1 MAVLQKAPGQSVG
14 TDSEPRMWNSNNI
27 SLGNPCNYSAV
38 ITRQAIPAIYGFIF
52 IGGILLNGVA
62 AWVFLHIPSKT
73 TFVVY
78 LKNIVIADLIMSLT
92 FPVKI
97 LADTKI
103 GPWQLNVIVCRFSAV
118 LFYLNMYISI
128 TLFGLISID
137 RCSKVV
143 KPQYVTTIQSVRC
156 SKVLCLLAWALQIL
170 VSLPNMILTNKSPT
184 KETSGRCMK
193 LKSDLGLQWHT
204 VSNYICLGI
213 FWIVFAIL
221 IVCYSS
227 IARKIYI
234 SHKKFKRN
242 STATRKK
249 TNRNI
254 FIIMLVFIIC
264 FVPYHIGRIPY
275 TLSQTS
281 PKYSCQS
288 KKPLFYMKE
297 FSLILSAANVCL
309 DPIIYVFLCQPFKER
324 LYQKLH
330 LKLKAEDL
338 ENSRSRRSNAVC
350 ETVIS

>member
-1 MAVLQKAPGQSVG
+1 MLNP
-14 TDSEPRMWNSNNI
+14 NNT
-27 SLGNPCNYSAV
+27 SLGNHCNYSAI

-52 IGGILLNGVA
+52 LGGILLNGVA

-92 FPVKI
+92 FPFKI

-103 GPWQLNVIVCRFSAV
+103 APWQLNVVVCRFSAV

-128 TLFGLISID
+128 TLFGLIGFD

-143 KPQYVTTIQSVRC
+143 KPQYVTTVQSVRC
-156 SKVLCLLAWALQIL
+156 SKILCSLAWALQIL
-170 VSLPNMILTNKSPT
+170 VSVPNMILTNKSPT
-184 KETSGRCMK
+184 KEISGSCMK
-193 LKSDLGLQWHT
+193 LKSNLGLEWHKA
-204 VSNYICLGI
+204 SNYICLGI
-213 FWIVFAIL
+213 FWTVFAIL
-221 IVCYSS
+221 IACYSS
-227 IARKIYI
+227 IARKIYT
-234 SHKKFKRN
+234 SHKKFRRN
-242 STATRKK
+242 STMTRKK

-254 FIIMLVFIIC
+254 FTIMLVFIIC

-281 PKYSCQS
+281 PQYSCQS
-288 KKPLFYMKE
+288 RKPLFYMKE

-324 LYQKLH
+324 LYKKLH
-330 LKLKAEDL
+330 LKLKVSEEL